1 MIPRILAAMFLAGC
15 AGYAQNEPALTAEQ
29 AFKKIEEIVTKAKGA
44 RVQYSWEG
52 TSSTDLAGKVEASG
66 MVLIKEGN
74 RTNLTATITERER
87 TSELKVVSDGTIVKT
102 KLGAHRVLECLVPK
116 NFEEGL
122 KLALHRLGAMQA
134 VLIAHK
140 VCMLEE
146 EEQEEALKLGKKPA
160 VADFRHGP
168 DDGDSKTLLYKI
180 IPDGADSAAEVRLW
194 YAPDTYRLV
203 KRTITI
209 KKPAESVFTE
219 VYKEWTLDAELENEQ
234 FRLPSVK

>member
-1 MIPRILAAMFLAGC
+1 MVAAVFLIGC
-15 AGYAQNEPALTAEQ
+15 AGYAQNAPGGTAEQ
-29 AFKKIEEIVTKAKGA
+29 TFKKIEEVVSKAKTA
-44 RVQYSWEG
+44 RVQYAWEG
-52 TSSTDLAGKVEASG
+52 ASSSDLAGKVEASG
-66 MVLIKEGN
+66 VVMIKEGN
-74 RTNLTATITERER
+74 RTSLSATITERER

-102 KLGAHRVLECLVPK
+102 RLGPHRVLECVVPK

-168 DDGDSKTLLYKI
+168 DDGESKTILYKI
-180 IPDGADSAAEVRLW
+180 IPDGSDSAAEVKLW
-194 YAPDTYRLV
+194 YAPETFRLV

-219 VYKEWTLDAELENEQ
+219 IYKEWTLDPDLENEE